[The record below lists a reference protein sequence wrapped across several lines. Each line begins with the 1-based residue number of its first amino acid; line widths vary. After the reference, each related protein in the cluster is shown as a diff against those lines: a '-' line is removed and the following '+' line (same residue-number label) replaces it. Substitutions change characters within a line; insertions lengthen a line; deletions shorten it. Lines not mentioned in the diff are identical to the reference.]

1 MIGTGF
7 FITNIGHFV
16 TAKHVIE
23 NVFDFYKKIQ
33 KAPIHAA
40 HFVEGAKVL
49 VRHITK
55 IFPSKTSDLVV
66 GKMDFHVKN
75 DTGLPLYNLV
85 PQFTTT
91 PPPINSRVVTF
102 AYPGTDKILKR
113 GSAGSFVAG
122 FFDGIVLEHNEAPR
136 DKVLVKW
143 PFYATTIDV
152 KGGASGGPVYDY
164 KGRVIGVNCVGGL
177 SNLSYMAKANELLEL
192 RVPEFPVNPS
202 AHPDGPSVHELS
214 QVGVIKFVT

>member
-1 MIGTGF
+1 M
-7 FITNIGHFV
+7 
-16 TAKHVIE
+16 
-23 NVFDFYKKIQ
+23 
-33 KAPIHAA
+33 
-40 HFVEGAKVL
+40 

-102 AYPGTDKILKR
+102 AYPGTDRILKR

-122 FFDGIVLEHNEAPR
+122 FFDGIVLEHSEAPR

-152 KGGASGGPVYDY
+152 KGGASGGPVYDF
-164 KGRVIGVNCVGGL
+164 KGRVIGVNCVKNKGD
-177 SNLSYMAKANELLEL
+177 
-192 RVPEFPVNPS
+192 RFIFPPIRGTFLVAVFAS
-202 AHPDGPSVHELS
+202 LPD
-214 QVGVIKFVT
+214 VTAAAFLPLVTLV